1 MYSVPTEVSAI
12 ERARWLAE
20 LSEALD
26 AARRLLSKFD
36 IRDRDREEALDLYTR
51 IEAARFQVQ
60 SLRLSRS
67 LHPRP
72 ESTPDR
78 IDLGLWQDKPTIA

>member
-1 MYSVPTEVSAI
+1 MCSVPTKVPAA

-26 AARRLLSKFD
+26 QAHQVLAH
-36 IRDRDREEALDLYTR
+36 LDLPVDRRAEAVELLTR
-51 IEAARFQVQ
+51 IGAARFEAQ

-67 LHPRP
+67 LNPRDQNDP
-72 ESTPDR
+72 ER
-78 IDLGLWQDKPTIA
+78 NDLRTLWL